1 MPVAPVGEHSII
13 PCSVG
18 CGRWVRPK
26 RMADEVGKEIVKRL
40 YGPEAVVMINTG
52 RGICTN
58 CRHTTAPY
66 PSKAKTVTDERAAA
80 ERAAKDKLA
89 AERLAAAEK
98 ARATLEAG
106 RAARAARRRVQTV
119 RLGQDMVQI

>member
-1 MPVAPVGEHSII
+1 MGVAPVGEHSII

-26 RMADEVGKEIVKRL
+26 RMPDEVGKEIVARL
-40 YGPEAVVMINTG
+40 YGPDAVVMINTG

-66 PSKAKTVTDERAAA
+66 PSKAKAATDEKAAA
-80 ERAAKDKLA
+80 ERAAKAKIA

-98 ARATLEAG
+98 ARATIEAG
-106 RAARAARRRVQTV
+106 RAARAAKRRVHTV
-119 RLGQDMVQI
+119 RLGQDMVRI